1 MPSDGIVAILIAV
14 IGTPATSADALPR
27 FRAAWLLGM
36 FATLGSAAISSFHR
50 QPEAGPVTPIVD
62 LLEADAA

>member
-1 MPSDGIVAILIAV
+1 VPSDGIVAILIAV

-36 FATLGSAAISSFHR
+36 FATLGSAAISSHR